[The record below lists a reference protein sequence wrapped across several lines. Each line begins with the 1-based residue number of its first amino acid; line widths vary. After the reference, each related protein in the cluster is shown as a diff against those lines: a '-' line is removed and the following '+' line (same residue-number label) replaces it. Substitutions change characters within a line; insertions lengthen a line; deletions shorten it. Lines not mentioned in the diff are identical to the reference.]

1 MLKRILL
8 FLKQL
13 VLVLVFV
20 CMFMISKRIDI
31 IFVNDQGTVIYF
43 MLFGLAEEKMQ
54 KISEVKAGLDDAD
67 VLVFMCFVL
76 FISFQ
81 EESHNFGLY

>member
-67 VLVFMCFVL
+67 VLVFMCYVL

-81 EESHNFGLY
+81 EESHNFSLY